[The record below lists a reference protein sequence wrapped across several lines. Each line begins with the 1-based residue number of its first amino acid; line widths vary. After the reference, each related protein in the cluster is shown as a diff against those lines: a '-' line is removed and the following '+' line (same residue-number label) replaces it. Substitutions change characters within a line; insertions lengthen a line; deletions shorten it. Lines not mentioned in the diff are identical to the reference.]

1 MTLVTKVIV
10 VIVVKVSGKNL
21 SGDNLDRRGNVDN
34 TDSSNNSDGS
44 DNCNHIEGITLYLY
58 QTNIFTWKLE
68 TEHVYRFERKK
79 IKHY

>member
-1 MTLVTKVIV
+1 MVTLVTKVTV

-34 TDSSNNSDGS
+34 TDSSNHSGGS
-44 DNCNHIEGITLYLY
+44 DNCNYIEGITLYLY
-58 QTNIFTWKLE
+58 QTNIFTW